1 MIQSGN
7 LQQGN
12 DDGGNSELPPIVHKQ
27 SYIEYGVEKADHLKN
42 AMMTHWKK
50 TGGIIFVLLAALV
63 VFLLFQFVYK
73 GEGHSHAVPMDA
85 PAGAKVCRDVT
96 TLMADNGFTN
106 YTLKQNF
113 VEFGG
118 EMVLACPHRETEGDI
133 TITCSEEGEIALV
146 NNQCLATDEC
156 SPHVEI
162 IVHAKFPEKQL
173 DLPKAT
179 TSYSARVGHIAEFT
193 CNNGDVQLTAT
204 CTLEKDND
212 ADFSHW
218 VVNGNLDQCDEATPE
233 QKKNLSDAWTTL
245 LDALRPDSGASST
258 HMSFAL
264 SMALA
269 LGVSYLII

>member
-1 MIQSGN
+1 MSQSQQPSVESNPQTGN
-7 LQQGN
+7 NNNNNGN
-12 DDGGNSELPPIVHKQ
+12 DEPGVVGRAYDSMKGGVSNI
-27 SYIEYGVEKADHLKN
+27 YGHVKGVATLHPMKV
-42 AMMTHWKK
+42 A
-50 TGGIIFVLLAALV
+50 GGISLVLLALV
-63 VFLLFQFVYK
+63 AFLLFQFVYK

-118 EMVLACPHRETEGDI
+118 EMILACPHRETEGDI

-156 SPHVEI
+156 SHHVEM

-193 CNNGDVQLTAT
+193 CNNGD
-204 CTLEKDND
+204 
-212 ADFSHW
+212 
-218 VVNGNLDQCDEATPE
+218 
-233 QKKNLSDAWTTL
+233 
-245 LDALRPDSGASST
+245 
-258 HMSFAL
+258 
-264 SMALA
+264 
-269 LGVSYLII
+269 